1 MRTYNNNK
9 YKGVS
14 RFENIRPT
22 VTNTSIPKRK
32 LESTNE
38 NNRDIKKRRL
48 NPYKQ
53 FHKKFNVLIELLNI
67 DNGIKDMTYILNINN
82 KQFIHVNSTIEPEYL
97 LTMLNGIYKNRK
109 HIQLN
114 LIINNKNS
122 DFTQTFNKF
131 KHLTIVKCLLSDII
145 VSPQYSIFNIKS
157 KTENISQLINLLYT
171 LKFNKKDE
179 KFIEVFKKILI
190 SKEENNN
197 PDLIELDFA
206 NEIKEPDINSVVN
219 SYRKQLINIV
229 KVQEQVA
236 ENKINKLIEKR
247 KQLELKK
254 EKRLL
259 KKKVKITTKLE
270 NKVEP
275 VEQPENIQAKEK
287 SEQNI
292 APIPK
297 KQDKSND
304 ITSDVESKEKT
315 SSKAESEEIP
325 TEIKN
330 EIVVPLQDIFKC
342 SLLTVTKTISSLTTT
357 KKLKPYKIVKSY
369 IKLPIKLYDNTSL
382 NELIDN
388 SKYSTNIIVLSYI
401 NVSVSDSYFINELNI
416 NPLPGNYERE
426 FKVLSIGGGINDSL
440 RTLADIKKDLMIK
453 IKTFSK

>member
-1 MRTYNNNK
+1 
-9 YKGVS
+9 
-14 RFENIRPT
+14 
-22 VTNTSIPKRK
+22 
-32 LESTNE
+32 
-38 NNRDIKKRRL
+38 
-48 NPYKQ
+48 
-53 FHKKFNVLIELLNI
+53 
-67 DNGIKDMTYILNINN
+67 
-82 KQFIHVNSTIEPEYL
+82 
-97 LTMLNGIYKNRK
+97 
-109 HIQLN
+109 
-114 LIINNKNS
+114 
-122 DFTQTFNKF
+122 
-131 KHLTIVKCLLSDII
+131 
-145 VSPQYSIFNIKS
+145 
-157 KTENISQLINLLYT
+157 
-171 LKFNKKDE
+171 E
-179 KFIEVFKKILI
+179 KFIEVYKKILI

-219 SYRKQLINIV
+219 SYRKQLINII

-247 KQLELKK
+247 KQLELRK
-254 EKRLL
+254 EKRRL
-259 KKKVKITTKLE
+259 KKKVKTTTKLE

-275 VEQPENIQAKEK
+275 VEQSENIQAKEK

-292 APIPK
+292 EPIPK
-297 KQDKSND
+297 KQAKNNG
-304 ITSDVESKEKT
+304 ITSDVDSKEKT
-315 SSKAESEEIP
+315 ISKTESEEIP

-330 EIVVPLQDIFKC
+330 EIIVPLQDIFKC

-401 NVSVSDSYFINELNI
+401 NVSVSDLYFINELNI

-426 FKVLSIGGGINDSL
+426 FKILSIGGGINDSL